1 VKLFQSKFAS
11 YLTSEHRSEIRGL
24 VQQVIDLL
32 GSPEVAIDDR
42 HGPKLYSRFLR
53 NLLSKPM
60 ARSDPMSPGST
71 SNAPLPRQRGQRP
84 NSASE
89 QTPDQPRP
97 FEIPSSVYSH
107 PSPSTSTSLSPP
119 PTAAALSFDNFAPV
133 GAVDPFAP
141 DVLIGSS
148 SMNQSLEDGVDVAFF
163 QPALPFDDAIMQSVQ
178 SLADPSGWQDISL
191 PGFNW
196 MTQFQQNLGLD
207 LRSTDATMFDNTSA
221 YLTGRS
227 I

>member
-1 VKLFQSKFAS
+1 
-11 YLTSEHRSEIRGL
+11 
-24 VQQVIDLL
+24 
-32 GSPEVAIDDR
+32 
-42 HGPKLYSRFLR
+42 
-53 NLLSKPM
+53 
-60 ARSDPMSPGST
+60 MSPGST

-191 PGFNW
+191 PGMHIYIFPDDLLPIFLLSGFNW